1 MNDRSHPARPLA
13 GNMQPA
19 RATAR
24 TAGPAHVDIDGASHP
39 EVRKS
44 ILEET
49 MKFNRRS
56 ALLLAGMAAW
66 GVASPATAEVEDVT
80 LRLAHVVNEQDVY
93 QDAAEKFRDLVAE
106 RSDGKIKIEI
116 FPNAT
121 LGDERTL
128 LEGMQIGTVDMGII
142 TNGPVSNFV
151 EDIAVFEL
159 PFLFPSREK
168 AYEVLDG
175 EIGQEIL
182 GKLSD
187 VNLKGLA
194 YAERGF
200 RNLTNSDHPVKTP
213 DDVDGLRVRVM
224 ENPVYVDSFRA
235 LGADAIP
242 MAWNEALTAMQQG
255 TIDGQENPVNVI
267 YSFKLSETQKYMTMT
282 RHTYAPAIFVMGM
295 PVWQNLSEEA
305 QDIVLQAAKEAA
317 AYERDLSAS
326 SEEEQLQALRD
337 QGMEIVDDADLAAFS
352 AAVAPVYE
360 KYGEK
365 FGDYLPRIQEALK

>member
-1 MNDRSHPARPLA
+1 
-13 GNMQPA
+13 
-19 RATAR
+19 
-24 TAGPAHVDIDGASHP
+24 
-39 EVRKS
+39 
-44 ILEET
+44 

-56 ALLLAGMAAW
+56 ALLLAGMTALGFAA
-66 GVASPATAEVEDVT
+66 PANAEVEETT
-80 LRLAHVVNEQDVY
+80 LRFAHVVNEQDVY

-106 RSDGKIKIEI
+106 RSDGKIKVEI

-151 EDIAVFEL
+151 EEIAVFEL

-168 AYEVLDG
+168 AVEILDG

-182 GKLSD
+182 GKLEN
-187 VNLKGLA
+187 VNLKGLT

-200 RNLTNSDHPVKTP
+200 RNLTNSKHPVKAP
-213 DDVDGLRVRVM
+213 ADVDGLRIRVM

-255 TIDGQENPVNVI
+255 TIDGQENPINVI
-267 YSFKLSETQKYMTMT
+267 YSFKLSETQKTMTLT
-282 RHTYAPAIFVMGM
+282 RHTYAPAIIVMGM
-295 PVWQNLSEEA
+295 PAWQKLSAEA
-305 QDIVLQAAKEAA
+305 QEIVLQAAKDAA
-317 AYERDLSAS
+317 NFERELSAN
-326 SEEEQLQALRD
+326 SEGEQLQALRD
-337 QGMEIVDDADLAAFS
+337 QGMEIVEDADLAAFS
-352 AAVAPVYE
+352 EAVAPVYE
-360 KYGEK
+360 KYGAK
-365 FGDYLPRIQEALK
+365 FGEYLPRIQEALK